1 MTVAEKWDAIYQH
14 KSSGDLTVATVLREN
29 LFLLP
34 EQGVALELACGLG
47 ANALLL
53 VERGLTVQAWDI
65 SAVAIEKLQ
74 QQAHQQNLT
83 VQAKQVDIRPSSLP
97 ENSFDVIVISRFLD
111 RSLCRGIIAALKAG
125 GLVFYQT
132 YTRQKLTDSPPHNPD
147 FLLAGNELLTLFT
160 PLKTLV
166 YQEHGLVGNLNAGE
180 RNEALYIGQQCRG
193 NE

>member
-1 MTVAEKWDAIYQH
+1 MTAAEKWDAIYRQQAV
-14 KSSGDLTVATVLREN
+14 SELTATPVLAEN

-53 VERGLTVQAWDI
+53 AQRGLTVQAWDI

-125 GLVFYQT
+125 GLIFYQT

-147 FLLAGNELLTLFT
+147 FLLATNELLTLFT

-166 YQEHGLVGNLNAGE
+166 YQEHGLVGNLNLGE